1 MAGAVRV
8 DCAVVLE
15 STLVS
20 LVPVSLVV
28 VDAASLVPQSSLCRW
43 LRLAGNLPIEWR
55 VRVPAYITWTLRE
68 KERERERVQRLD
80 ETESATREYR
90 RSPPRSLRFRLHP
103 LLLLAGA
110 DAATVE
116 VLHHS
121 LFAICNDGGG
131 SGALVVLD
139 H

>member
-68 KERERERVQRLD
+68 KERERER
-80 ETESATREYR
+80 EYR
-90 RSPPRSLRFRLHP
+90 DSTRQSQQPESTDALRLGACAFACTHCYYLPVLMLPQLKSSITLSLP
-103 LLLLAGA
+103 
-110 DAATVE
+110 
-116 VLHHS
+116 
-121 LFAICNDGGG
+121 FAMMVV
-131 SGALVVLD
+131 AVVL
-139 H
+139 